1 MANILKTTIQV
12 RRGKTEE
19 WVVNKDVVPKA
30 GEPCLDLDLH
40 KVKYGDGVTTYEK
53 LPFASGGDGVASTH
67 YEGVREEGEDDQAV
81 IARVLGELE
90 ATANKGDTF
99 VIKTEFAGDKV
110 SYIAFVYNGSAWAA
124 MDGNYNAENVYLDSD
139 LTITA
144 NIGVQQIDP
153 SGSKVLPTTGKNIK
167 QVLDLIMTEEKNPTV
182 TQPSVSVSSSEA
194 KSYEAG
200 TRITPKYNA
209 TLNPGKYE
217 FGPETGVTATSWSVT
232 LDSQTL
238 TEASGT
244 FSEIQVTDSTNLKI
258 TATAQHSEGAVPK
271 TNLGNEYADGK
282 ITADS
287 KSRQTGAI
295 TGFRQMFYGVDTT
308 GGEIN
313 SALIRGLTA
322 GGAASAKTITVNAV
336 AEAKCIIVAV
346 PQSSAL
352 KVKQAI
358 LTSSMNA
365 DITSSYVK
373 QPDPVNVEGANGF
386 DAVPY
391 DIYVY
396 RPASIDASEVH
407 KITIGK

>member
-1 MANILKTTIQV
+1 MAEKTLKTVIQV
-12 RRGKTEE
+12 RRDTTEN
-19 WVVNKDVVPKA
+19 WITNKDTVPKA
-30 GEPCLDLDLH
+30 GEPCLDTDLH
-40 KVKYGDGVTTYEK
+40 KIKYGDGVTTYEK
-53 LPFASGGDGVASTH
+53 LPYVGGDAAASAH
-67 YEGVREEGEDDQAV
+67 YEGVRGEKENDQAV
-81 IARVLGELE
+81 IDRVLEE
-90 ATANKGDTF
+90 QEKTANTGDTF
-99 VIKTEFAGDKV
+99 VIKTVISGDKI
-110 SYIAFVYNGSAWAA
+110 SYTAFVYNGSAWAA
-124 MDGNYNAENVYLDSD
+124 MDGNYDAENVYLASD

-144 NIGVQQIDP
+144 NIGVQEIDA
-153 SGSKVLPTTGKNIK
+153 SGSKTLATTGKNLK
-167 QVLDLIMTEEKNPTV
+167 QVLDMIMAEEKNPSV

-217 FGPETGVTATSWSVT
+217 FGPETGVAATSWSVT

-271 TNLGNEYADGK
+271 TNLGNEYTDGK
-282 ITADS
+282 IVAGS
-287 KSRQTGAI
+287 KSGQTGAI

-322 GGAASAKTITVNAV
+322 GGAASAKTITINAV

-346 PQSSAL
+346 PQGSAL

-358 LTSSMNA
+358 LTSSMNV
-365 DITSSYVK
+365 DITSSYAK
-373 QPDPVNVEGANGF
+373 QSDPVNVEGANGF

>member
-1 MANILKTTIQV
+1 MAEKTLKTVIQV
-12 RRGKTEE
+12 RRDTTEN
-19 WVVNKDVVPKA
+19 WITNKDTVPKA
-30 GEPCLDLDLH
+30 GEPCLDTDLH
-40 KVKYGDGVTTYEK
+40 KIKYGDGVTTYEK
-53 LPFASGGDGVASTH
+53 LPYVGGDAAASAH
-67 YEGVREEGEDDQAV
+67 YEGVRGEKENDQAV
-81 IARVLGELE
+81 IDRVLEE
-90 ATANKGDTF
+90 QEKTANTGDTF
-99 VIKTEFAGDKV
+99 VIKTVISGDKI
-110 SYIAFVYNGSAWAA
+110 SYTAFVYNGSAWAA
-124 MDGNYNAENVYLDSD
+124 MDGNYDAENVYLASD

-144 NIGVQQIDP
+144 NIGVQEIDA
-153 SGSKVLPTTGKNIK
+153 SGSKTLATTGKNLK
-167 QVLDLIMTEEKNPTV
+167 QVLDMIMAEEKNPSV
-182 TQPSVSVSSSEA
+182 TQPSVSISSSEA

-217 FGPETGVTATSWSVT
+217 FGPETGVAATSWSVT

-271 TNLGNEYADGK
+271 TNLGNEYTDGK
-282 ITADS
+282 IVAGS
-287 KSRQTGAI
+287 KSGQTGAI

-313 SALIRGLTA
+313 STLIRGLTA
-322 GGAASAKTITVNAV
+322 GGAASAKTITINAV

-346 PQSSAL
+346 PQGSAL

-365 DITSSYVK
+365 DVTSSYAK
-373 QPDPVNVEGANGF
+373 QSDPVNVEGANGF

>member
-1 MANILKTTIQV
+1 MSTVKTQIQV
-12 RRGKTEE
+12 RRDTTANWEL
-19 WVVNKDVVPKA
+19 NKATVPAA
-30 GEPCLDLDLH
+30 GEPCFDLDTGIL
-40 KVKYGDGVTTYEK
+40 KIGDGVNTYENLK
-53 LPFASGGDGVASTH
+53 AISGSGASH
-67 YEGVREEGEDDQAV
+67 YEGVKQPEESDQDV
-81 IARVLGELE
+81 INRVLEESDVE
-90 ATANKGDTF
+90 AETDDIFIVKTLIADDKYSYTA
-99 VIKTEFAGDKV
+99 
-110 SYIAFVYNGSAWAA
+110 YVYNGSAWGA
-124 MDGNYNAENVYLDSD
+124 MDGNYNAENVYLGSD

-144 NIGVQQIDP
+144 NIGVQQIDA
-153 SGSKVLPTTGKNIK
+153 SGSKTLATTGKNLK
-167 QVLDLIMTEEKNPTV
+167 QILDMIMAEEKNPSI
-182 TQPSVSVSSSEA
+182 TQPSVSVSSSQA
-194 KSYEAG
+194 KAYEAG
-200 TRITPKYNA
+200 TRITPSYNA
-209 TLNPGKYE
+209 SLNPGKYE
-217 FGPETGVTATSWSVT
+217 FGPDTGITATSWNVT

-238 TEASGT
+238 TTASGT
-244 FSEIQVTDSTNLKI
+244 FSEIQVTDETNLRI
-258 TATAQHSEGAVPK
+258 AATAQHSGGAVPK

-282 ITADS
+282 IAAGS
-287 KSRQTGAI
+287 KSGQTGAI

-365 DITSSYVK
+365 DITSSYAK
-373 QPDPVNVEGANGF
+373 QPDPVNVDGANGF

-396 RPASIDASEVH
+396 RPASIDVSEVH